1 MDFRYS
7 AALALTLALGSASP
21 APARPHPK
29 PAPAA
34 ASATARDLYSIRAL
48 RRAKI
53 ILQLKLLELRAQ
65 HLDRVR
71 RAVERRIPVEE
82 LLKS

>member
-7 AALALTLALGSASP
+7 AALALTLALGSAGPVP
-21 APARPHPK
+21 AHPHPK
-29 PAPAA
+29 PSSRPAA
-34 ASATARDLYSIRAL
+34 LDARSLYSIRAL

-53 ILQLKLLELRAQ
+53 ILQLKLLELRAE
-65 HLDRVR
+65 HLERVR
-71 RAVERRIPVEE
+71 RAVERRIPVDE

>member
-7 AALALTLALGSASP
+7 AALALTLALGSAGPVP
-21 APARPHPK
+21 AHPHPGPSSR
-29 PAPAA
+29 PAVVD
-34 ASATARDLYSIRAL
+34 ARGLYSMRAL

-53 ILQLKLLELRAQ
+53 ILQLKLLELRAE
-65 HLDRVR
+65 HLERVR
-71 RAVERRIPVEE
+71 RAVERRIPVDE